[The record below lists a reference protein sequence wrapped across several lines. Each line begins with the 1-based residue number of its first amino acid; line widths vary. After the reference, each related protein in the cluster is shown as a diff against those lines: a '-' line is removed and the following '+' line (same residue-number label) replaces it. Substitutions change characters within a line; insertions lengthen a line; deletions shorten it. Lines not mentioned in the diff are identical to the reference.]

1 MRACV
6 CLCAHEHV
14 CVCVHARVRVCVHA
28 CACACVGTRMYVCDL
43 PALVCKGILAGLLL
57 TGATR
62 QAQPVRPHRLGRR
75 PPCAVPSGSCVPRGG
90 PVPGGGC
97 VPCGGLSLG
106 AGDSEQMSPASVM
119 AEGGQAWPGWVRG
132 GPRGEDGRAA
142 GRTWETKVGRSWW
155 GCRGAGK
162 GPPGLDWTW
171 GCLATTDMVR
181 WGWRTHREGRSGGV
195 GGLPQGPVS
204 CAAGISVTI
213 KKNQEDKV

>member
-1 MRACV
+1 MCVRA
-6 CLCAHEHV
+6 H
-14 CVCVHARVRVCVHA
+14 VRVCVHA
-28 CACACVGTRMYVCDL
+28 CACACACVRTRMYVCDL

-62 QAQPVRPHRLGRR
+62 QAQPVRPHRLGRH

-132 GPRGEDGRAA
+132 GPRGEDGRGA
-142 GRTWETKVGRSWW
+142 GRTWETRQVKITRPNSLIPSLCLWNEE
-155 GCRGAGK
+155 RGLGA
-162 GPPGLDWTW
+162 
-171 GCLATTDMVR
+171 
-181 WGWRTHREGRSGGV
+181 
-195 GGLPQGPVS
+195 VS
-204 CAAGISVTI
+204 VMPNMAP
-213 KKNQEDKV
+213 DKCQPL